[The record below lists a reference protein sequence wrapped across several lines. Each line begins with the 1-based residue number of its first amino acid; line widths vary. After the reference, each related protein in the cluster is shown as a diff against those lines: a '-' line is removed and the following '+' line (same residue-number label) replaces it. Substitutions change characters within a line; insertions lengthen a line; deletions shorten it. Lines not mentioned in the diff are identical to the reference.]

1 MTYKELIKDLD
12 ACIEGAKYG
21 PYEWGFVALRAVVEF
36 HKPICDDPNC
46 CINQGGCEC
55 GEDFYPC
62 RTIQTIEEKLQ

>member
-1 MTYKELIKDLD
+1 MTHDELSRQLEGLWHDSYK
-12 ACIEGAKYG
+12 APGYM
-21 PYEWGFVALRAVVEF
+21 ALRAVVEF

-62 RTIQTIEEKLQ
+62 LTVQVIEKELS